1 MMFHFTNQSNCLV
14 SLSPYS
20 FQVSRTFT
28 SHYITWYVIYNPSP
42 SRLTTLGHH
51 RHLQTSFSNQSTTL
65 LKNIMDVEM
74 ATQRILDE
82 EEVEILLSD
91 ETSTGPTP
99 DHPLTL
105 QEPIRG
111 DTAAS
116 DVLVV
121 PGTERRIAQ
130 PPPSTTHV
138 APQPPASAP
147 DLEASPSKT
156 QGQVA
161 EKEGKERKCRPVQQE
176 LRSIKHLVPVFIT
189 ADHSKGSLAHMI
201 NLSEIN
207 RRNGQL
213 ETDWM
218 CVQANL
224 ESRIY
229 LAKSSIKSV
238 EWEIESKERE
248 IKSTK
253 NEK

>member
-1 MMFHFTNQSNCLV
+1 
-14 SLSPYS
+14 
-20 FQVSRTFT
+20 
-28 SHYITWYVIYNPSP
+28 
-42 SRLTTLGHH
+42 
-51 RHLQTSFSNQSTTL
+51 
-65 LKNIMDVEM
+65 MDVEM
-74 ATQRILDE
+74 DYQQTLDE
-82 EEVEILLSD
+82 EEVEILLGD
-91 ETSTGPTP
+91 AISTITAP
-99 DHPLTL
+99 DHPVPL
-105 QEPIRG
+105 QQPVRG

-116 DVLVV
+116 GVLVG
-121 PGTERRIAQ
+121 PGTESRIAQ
-130 PPPSTTHV
+130 PPSSTTHV

-161 EKEGKERKCRPVQQE
+161 EKEGKERKWRPVQQE

-229 LAKSSIKSV
+229 FAKSSIKSV

-248 IKSTK
+248 MKSTNDK
-253 NEK
+253 